1 MYGLHKSSII
11 NLCLTLVIVTISQ
24 AQISKLTDF
33 TNYNSP
39 TIGVYQGITFRE
51 AGFSGLYPIPNTNG
65 REFWTCSDRGVN
77 IDAANANSSACRPTY
92 DKIYAFPSYAPKIH
106 RIRIIGNSVQVLQT
120 ITIKR
125 PNNTPASGLINPTGL
140 GSTLSELA
148 STDTVMDCANFLGKT
163 IAKDTFGIDSEG
175 LIVDKSGNFWICEEG
190 GPTIWKVNRN
200 GVLIARY
207 TPYANL
213 PGVQSV
219 YIQIDS
225 VFKYRKNNRG
235 FEGIAIAPNGKIY
248 AIIQSPILYPSR
260 TVGEASRIHRIL
272 EIDPA
277 TNAQR
282 MFVYLNDGIIGA
294 SGSNQIRL
302 RDWKIGD
309 MAAVNDTTF
318 LVLEAAI
325 RGTSDIRRLYRISLN
340 GASVVHSGLYNGLTL
355 EALVDSVGLTANG
368 IVPVRK
374 TLVMDLLAN
383 GWPSQLDKAEGLAIM
398 NDSTIAIG
406 NDNDYGQ
413 ISPLENGIA
422 TATGN
427 ESHVITFRLSG
438 VNKLQHFLP
447 VIYGLNEGITGVST
461 EKTPYMTPIIPSA
474 KFTSLMTVG
483 DSISTYKMSGLMDG
497 MGAYDNNN
505 GTFTLLI
512 NHEIS
517 NSLGK
522 VRAHGNTGAYVSKWV
537 INKSDLQ
544 VVSGS
549 DLISKV
555 NLWNGSGYTTYT
567 SSSPMPVGFSRFCAA
582 ELAMPSAFYNTATGL
597 GTQERIYLNGEESGV
612 EGRAFAHILTGVNTG
627 TTYELP
633 YLGKYSWENAVAS
646 PYMSNKTVVAGLDDV
661 TGGQVYFYI
670 GTKSNSGNEVDKAGL
685 TNGKLYGVAVNGL
698 LSEVST
704 SFPTA
709 NTAFRLADLGM
720 VQNMTGASL
729 QTASVNA
736 QVTNFLR
743 PEDGAWDP
751 QNPQDFYFVT
761 TNAFGS
767 PSRMWRLRFTNPE
780 MPEQGGTITA
790 VLDGTEG
797 QQMLDNLTV
806 DNYGHVLLQE
816 DPGNNSHLA
825 KVWEYTIATD
835 KLKLVATHDSTRF
848 VQGGANY
855 LTQDEESSGIIDML
869 NILGP
874 GMFLIADQAHYPLPG
889 ELVEGG
895 QLLAFFN
902 PGTFISA
909 MGAGISSSQ
918 TPYMQSSVS
927 GGRMTSIM
935 TVGDSIGSYK
945 MSGLM
950 DGMGAYDNNN
960 GTFTLLINHEIS
972 SSLGKVRA
980 HGNTG
985 AYVSK
990 WVLNKKDLQVVSGS
1004 DLISKVNL
1012 WNGSGYTTY
1021 TSSSPMPVGF
1031 SRFCS
1036 ADIALPSA
1044 YYNTAT
1050 GLGTQERIYLNG
1062 EESGIEGRAFA
1073 HIVTGANA
1081 GTTYELPYLGKFS
1094 WENAVASPTM
1104 SNKTIVAGLDD
1115 GTGGQVY
1122 FYIGTKT
1129 SVGTE
1134 IDKAGLSNGK
1144 LFGVSVTGL
1153 ATEISASVP
1162 TPNTNFGLVDLGT
1175 VQNMT
1180 GATLNTNSV
1189 NAAVTT
1195 FLRPEDGAWDP
1206 SNPRDF
1212 YFVTTNA
1219 FGSPSKMWRLR
1230 FNNIATPE
1238 TGGTITAVLDGT
1250 EGQQMLDNLT
1260 IDNYGHILLQEDPG
1274 NNVHIAK
1281 MWEYTIATDK
1291 LKLVAQHDTTRFIQ
1305 GGANYLTQDEESSG
1319 IIDVQSI
1326 LGPGMFL
1333 VAQQSHYSIP
1343 GELVEGGQLLT
1354 FFNPETFNKSEEISV
1369 RGNNFDIVN
1378 GDNTPDVS
1386 DNTDFGVT
1394 RVGAILRK
1402 NFTLTNTGPVSLTVS
1417 GVSFTGIGSTD
1428 FEIAGVQF
1436 PIIIAPFSNRIVPID
1451 FRPLTEGNRRINVVI
1466 TNSDYNEGQ
1475 FTFTIQANALSS
1487 KMSVKGNNRIIQ
1499 NGDVTPSAENNTDFG
1514 NVKINT
1520 KVTKTFNVVNDGQS
1534 SLTISKVSISGSGSS
1549 RFTSLTSVPLV
1560 VAPNSSATIS
1570 IQFQPVA
1577 EEKSVA
1583 NVQIQ
1588 HDVAFN
1594 SSYTFA
1600 IAGAG
1605 FTTKPDI
1612 ILFGNGQEITQRD
1625 STPSPTDLTDFGI
1638 TFIGEKNNHEFSI
1651 KNTGSENLDITSIGI
1666 QGIDANEFT
1675 VLGVPSFPVSISVG
1689 SMSNFTIRF
1698 EPKSQGIKKSVLTI
1712 KSNVSSKEYNV
1723 MLQGNAQISTDV
1735 IGESSESFFDI
1746 YPNPSSEE
1754 CTVSIQLLQEANV
1767 NVSLF
1772 NSQGSE
1778 VFISGNQQLQSGNH
1792 YIPVKLDTLS
1802 AGMYVIR
1809 LTINNKTFSK
1819 RLILQH

>member
-567 SSSPMPVGFSRFCAA
+567 SSSPMPVGFSRFCSAD
-582 ELAMPSAFYNTATGL
+582 LPMPSAFYNTATGL
-597 GTQERIYLNGEESGV
+597 GTQERIYLNGEESG
-612 EGRAFAHILTGVNTG
+612 A
-627 TTYELP
+627 
-633 YLGKYSWENAVAS
+633 
-646 PYMSNKTVVAGLDDV
+646 
-661 TGGQVYFYI
+661 
-670 GTKSNSGNEVDKAGL
+670 
-685 TNGKLYGVAVNGL
+685 
-698 LSEVST
+698 
-704 SFPTA
+704 
-709 NTAFRLADLGM
+709 
-720 VQNMTGASL
+720 
-729 QTASVNA
+729 
-736 QVTNFLR
+736 
-743 PEDGAWDP
+743 
-751 QNPQDFYFVT
+751 
-761 TNAFGS
+761 
-767 PSRMWRLRFTNPE
+767 
-780 MPEQGGTITA
+780 
-790 VLDGTEG
+790 
-797 QQMLDNLTV
+797 
-806 DNYGHVLLQE
+806 
-816 DPGNNSHLA
+816 
-825 KVWEYTIATD
+825 
-835 KLKLVATHDSTRF
+835 
-848 VQGGANY
+848 
-855 LTQDEESSGIIDML
+855 
-869 NILGP
+869 
-874 GMFLIADQAHYPLPG
+874 
-889 ELVEGG
+889 
-895 QLLAFFN
+895 
-902 PGTFISA
+902 
-909 MGAGISSSQ
+909 
-918 TPYMQSSVS
+918 
-927 GGRMTSIM
+927 
-935 TVGDSIGSYK
+935 
-945 MSGLM
+945 
-950 DGMGAYDNNN
+950 
-960 GTFTLLINHEIS
+960 
-972 SSLGKVRA
+972 
-980 HGNTG
+980 
-985 AYVSK
+985 
-990 WVLNKKDLQVVSGS
+990 
-1004 DLISKVNL
+1004 
-1012 WNGSGYTTY
+1012 
-1021 TSSSPMPVGF
+1021 
-1031 SRFCS
+1031 
-1036 ADIALPSA
+1036 
-1044 YYNTAT
+1044 
-1050 GLGTQERIYLNG
+1050 
-1062 EESGIEGRAFA
+1062 EGRAFA